1 MGKPISPIAP
11 VSFEAALAEL
21 EAIVREM
28 EAGQMPLEQSLAA
41 YERGAALLK
50 YCQEALG
57 AAEQKLQVLEGGKLS
72 DFAAGSLGSDEHD
85 T

>member
-1 MGKPISPIAP
+1 MGKSQSTAAP

-28 EAGQMPLEQSLAA
+28 ETGQLPLEQSLAA

-50 YCQEALG
+50 YCQEALA
-57 AAEQKLQVLEGGKLS
+57 AAEQKLQVLEGGALS
-72 DFAAGSLGSDEHD
+72 DFAAGRPVSDERD